1 MPSVSLWSGQP
12 LALGSYPL
20 DCRSSDSISRQL
32 DELGLWW
39 SEGDQCVLYV
49 SEENEREGKGG
60 VISSPV
66 TAGCTARDSSHI
78 LDSPNRLSDT
88 PPDPPHDVSITTDSG
103 FTSIVDLTQSD
114 CTDPDSDAESLASAV
129 GVPEGS
135 GVAHE
140 TDCEEADKVTSLLP
154 GLRSFNLGRAVPQV
168 GGASDTGSHTP
179 LIAET
184 SHDVIVVSS
193 SDETI
198 TKAST
203 HLCNNYRTGSHSP
216 LITPHNSRN
225 IVVISNSEEAI
236 LKGTD
241 ASRGAGTKSSHTP
254 SLGGT
259 EQGQRVSGA
268 RLDLSL
274 TVGLDAGMSPASCR
288 PFAAGMS
295 PASYRSLT
303 AGLAAGMSPASYRP
317 LPEGGVELNTQ
328 CKLLDEEGVGLV
340 KTKGVGLGVDLRKDE
355 GIDTGSESDDL
366 LLVGV
371 EGEEGGGVRDE
382 MITSVLAGKQDDL

>member
-12 LALGSYPL
+12 LALGSHPL

-39 SEGDQCVLYV
+39 SEGDQCVLYI
-49 SEENEREGKGG
+49 SEENEREGKGRD
-60 VISSPV
+60 ISSPV

-88 PPDPPHDVSITTDSG
+88 PPDPPLDVSITTDSG

-114 CTDPDSDAESLASAV
+114 CTVLDSDAESLASAV
-129 GVPEGS
+129 GVPEGN

-154 GLRSFNLGRAVPQV
+154 GLRSFNLGHAVSQV
-168 GGASDTGSHTP
+168 GGATGTGNHTP
-179 LIAET
+179 LITGT
-184 SHDVIVVSS
+184 SHDIIVISS

-203 HLCNNYRTGSHSP
+203 HLCNNYKTGSHSP
-216 LITPHNSRN
+216 LITPHNSGD
-225 IVVISNSEEAI
+225 IVVISNSEEAV
-236 LKGTD
+236 LRGTD
-241 ASRGAGTKSSHTP
+241 TSHGAETKSSHAAL
-254 SLGGT
+254 LGGT
-259 EQGQRVSGA
+259 EQGQRVYRA
-268 RLDLSL
+268 RLDLGL
-274 TVGLDAGMSPASCR
+274 TAGLAAGVSPASCR
-288 PFAAGMS
+288 PSTAG
-295 PASYRSLT
+295 LG

-317 LPEGGVELNTQ
+317 LPEGGGEFNTQ

-382 MITSVLAGKQDDL
+382 MIASVLAGKQDDL